1 MQIVNGRWVDNHSN
15 PIDERS
21 CSQLIELG
29 KKVQSIYG
37 KNISYDRII
46 LINQL
51 NGLGETDERVISRII
66 DEGHL
71 NKLIS
76 L

>member
-1 MQIVNGRWVDNHSN
+1 MHIVNGRWVDNYSN

-51 NGLGETDERVISRII
+51 NGLGETDERVISKII